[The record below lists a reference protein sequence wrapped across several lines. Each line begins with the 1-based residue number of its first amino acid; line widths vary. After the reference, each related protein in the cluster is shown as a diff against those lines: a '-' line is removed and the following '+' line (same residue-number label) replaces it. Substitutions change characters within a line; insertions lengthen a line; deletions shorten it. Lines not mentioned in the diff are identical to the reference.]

1 MTDLFKEGETIG
13 TAAVVIQVQLFA
25 HVYFLIG
32 NDENA
37 EKFSKSSHNEIAFK
51 VAGASLAHQHSYSI
65 LVTGIARFYLTKLL
79 KEYPHPIALVEAIDE
94 NALVEGKTHYG
105 TLILYSR

>member
-1 MTDLFKEGETIG
+1 MLTYI
-13 TAAVVIQVQLFA
+13 
-25 HVYFLIG
+25 FLIG
-32 NDENA
+32 NNENA
-37 EKFSKSSHNEIAFK
+37 NTFNKCFLNKIAFK

-94 NALVEGKTHYG
+94 NTLVEGKTHYG

>member
-13 TAAVVIQVQLFA
+13 TAAVVIQVQFFA

-32 NDENA
+32 NNENS
-37 EKFSKSSHNEIAFK
+37 EKFSKSFDNQIAFK

-79 KEYPHPIALVEAIDE
+79 KEFPHPIALVEAIDE

>member
-1 MTDLFKEGETIG
+1 MLLYI
-13 TAAVVIQVQLFA
+13 
-25 HVYFLIG
+25 FLIG
-32 NDENA
+32 NNENA
-37 EKFSKSSHNEIAFK
+37 NTFNKCFLNKIAFK

-94 NALVEGKTHYG
+94 NALAEGKKY
-105 TLILYSR
+105 